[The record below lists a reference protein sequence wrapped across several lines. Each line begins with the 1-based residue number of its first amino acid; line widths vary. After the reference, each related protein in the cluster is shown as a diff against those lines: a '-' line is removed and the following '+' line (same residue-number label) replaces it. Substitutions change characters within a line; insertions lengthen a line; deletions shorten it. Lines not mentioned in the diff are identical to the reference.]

1 MCPKNSAKMTQMCF
15 VPRSYVEPELKKDQ
29 SIKMT
34 NIEVNGVTLKALL
47 DSGSDQTLVHR
58 KFVPPNVISTRD
70 SIPIC
75 CVHGDEKSYSTADL
89 YVKVDG
95 QTYLLNIGVVDNL
108 PFPAV
113 LG

>member
-1 MCPKNSAKMTQMCF
+1 MT
-15 VPRSYVEPELKKDQ
+15 K
-29 SIKMT
+29 
-34 NIEVNGVTLKALL
+34 
-47 DSGSDQTLVHR
+47 
-58 KFVPPNVISTRD
+58 D

-95 QTYLLNIGVVDNL
+95 NTYLLNVGAVDNL

-113 LG
+113 LGRGLPVLFDLLESDQSRKSNVVVTRAQDPLTILKPQCLS